1 VGYEPK
7 RHPAFL
13 IRISCPPGDC
23 GFSSQE
29 ESNDV
34 EFAAWDLVLAAC
46 DTALAE
52 FLSGCGCVVRRSA
65 KLLEERDGRMCAQA
79 LSAPEREKE
88 NAVPNTGFERREQ
101 QRVGEGT
108 GLSLGLCASPGGNG
122 GKGEQQKHVI
132 STFGPGT
139 GAEAKMIVLG
149 SGSVSE
155 AYSTGR
161 GEESAGYSRG
171 SAVPLEVVGDD
182 EWGLIEAAMQTALVA
197 SRAGCVAVVPPRSL
211 RTLPGGKAHNLM
223 QIGSG
228 RVSGA
233 KRVKVSWGHEDAVR
247 GRGQA
252 NSKKTSTV
260 TKAKTTSAKP
270 HDQVILSTT
279 PLSRMHRAERCTVQR

>member
-13 IRISCPPGDC
+13 IRVSCPPGDC

-52 FLSGCGCVVRRSA
+52 FLSGCGCEVRRSA
-65 KLLEERDGRMCAQA
+65 KLLGKRDGRMCAQA
-79 LSAPEREKE
+79 LSAPELEKE
-88 NAVPNTGFERREQ
+88 NAMPNTDFERRGQ
-101 QRVGEGT
+101 QSVGEGT
-108 GLSLGLCASPGGNG
+108 GLSLGLCASSEQNG
-122 GKGEQQKHVI
+122 GEGEQQKRVNPLGP
-132 STFGPGT
+132 STS
-139 GAEAKMIVLG
+139 AEAKMIVLG

-161 GEESAGYSRG
+161 GEESAVYSRG

-182 EWGLIEAAMQTALVA
+182 EWGVIEAAMQTALVA
-197 SRAGCVAVVPPRSL
+197 SRAGCVAVVPPRPL
-211 RTLPGGKAHNLM
+211 RTLPGGKAHHLM

-228 RVSGA
+228 RMSGA
-233 KRVKVSWGHEDAVR
+233 KRVKVSWGQEHAVR
-247 GRGQA
+247 GRGQT
-252 NSKKTSTV
+252 NSKKMSTVSKTAMTSTE
-260 TKAKTTSAKP
+260 P
-270 HDQVILSTT
+270 HDKVISNRI
-279 PLSRMHRAERCTVQR
+279 PCSRVYFAEHCSVQR